1 VSEAAIEFEGVTY
14 RYPGAA
20 APAVEGVSLRVERGS
35 TLAIVGPN
43 GAGKTTLLR
52 LALGLIRGHSG
63 TVRVCGVPATE
74 ARRRRLVGTVGQRS
88 ELESWLPL
96 TGREVVSMAAGLA
109 RRATPARERVERAI
123 ERVGAGAYADRVVGG
138 LSGGELQ
145 RVLIARALAVEPQIL
160 ALDEPTVGI
169 DAAGQHRFGELL
181 SELNRSS
188 GGDGD
193 LTIVLVSH
201 DLRAVASGWA
211 SCDRVA
217 CVRRTV
223 HFHDAPGGVTP
234 QVLAEV
240 FEHDLAPVFGE
251 MHVDAHRAADCDHDH
266 GHPHT
271 HHDGGGGG
279 AP

>member
-1 VSEAAIEFEGVTY
+1 MSEQAAIELGGVTY

-20 APAVEGVSLRVERGS
+20 APAVEGVNLRVERGS

-52 LALGLIRGHSG
+52 LMLGLVRGYEG
-63 TVRVCGVPATE
+63 TVRVCGVSPVE
-74 ARRRRLVGTVGQRS
+74 ARRRRLVGTVGQRA
-88 ELESWLPL
+88 EVEGWLPL
-96 TGREVVSMAAGLA
+96 TGREVVSLAAGLVRRGA
-109 RRATPARERVERAI
+109 RVRERVQRAL
-123 ERVGAGAYADRVVGG
+123 ERVGAARYADRAVGS
-138 LSGGELQ
+138 LSGGEQQ
-145 RVLIARALAVEPQIL
+145 RVLIARALAVEPEVL

-169 DAAGQHRFGELL
+169 DAAGQQRFGELL
-181 SELNRSS
+181 GALRAPA
-188 GGDGD
+188 DGD
-193 LTIVLVSH
+193 RPLTIVLVSH

-240 FEHDLAPVFGE
+240 FEHHLAPVFGE
-251 MHVDAHRAADCDHDH
+251 MHVDAHRASEC
-266 GHPHT
+266 PHQ
-271 HHDGGGGG
+271 HEGGGGG
-279 AP
+279 VERGGGGS